1 MEQCLEVVKLL
12 RSLLLAMN
20 GAVDHLGCLALSC
33 LLLLAETLAGDFNSG
48 WHWLQEADVVDA
60 VLDRVSL
67 RLEAVVEAVD
77 QRVGIHAIGR

>member
-33 LLLLAETLAGDFNSG
+33 LLLLAETLAGDLNSG
-48 WHWLQEADVVDA
+48 WHWLQKADVVDA

-67 RLEAVVEAVD
+67 RLEAVVEAID